1 MGRSDEMAPMS
12 ESNAP
17 RPGQVT
23 LAAWLIILGSLAAVA
38 ASWQQIST
46 LRTLDTRDKVHQ
58 MLAGPLAGSGASV
71 NAVLDVMHGLA
82 VISGACAAA
91 AAILGWYALQRDRS
105 ARIGLTVLAIPLFF
119 AGMSGGG
126 FFSSLAAASVVLL
139 WMPAARSWYA
149 GVDRPGNPALT
160 EPSGQPGQP
169 EHAADRPSLE
179 PAHHTATYAAP
190 PMSAQ
195 QPQAWT
201 GHWQQAATPEVET
214 RRPTAVTIA
223 AILTW
228 VTSALFSASTLL
240 AAVVT
245 TANPSM
251 LDSLVKK
258 EQAVLESS
266 GQGGVQ
272 ISTDLLLVA
281 LWLVTAAVVL
291 LAVTVSVFAVFAWRR
306 QEWARIA
313 LLVCSGVAAAFFLIS
328 ALSSPATVLFLAA
341 AVATFA
347 SLLRPETRSWFARR

>member
-1 MGRSDEMAPMS
+1 MS

-17 RPGQVT
+17 RPGHVT
-23 LAAWLIILGSLAAVA
+23 LAGWLIMLGSLAAVA
-38 ASWQQIST
+38 AAWQQIST
-46 LRTLDTRDKVHQ
+46 LRTLDTRDKVHE

-71 NAVLDVMHGLA
+71 NAVLGVMHGLA

-91 AAILGWYALQRDRS
+91 AAILGWYALRGNRS
-105 ARIGLTVLAIPLFF
+105 ARIGLTVIAIPLFF

-126 FFSSLAAASVVLL
+126 FFSSLAAVSVVLL
-139 WMPAARSWYA
+139 WMPASRDWYD
-149 GVDRPGNPALT
+149 GVDRPALP
-160 EPSGQPGQP
+160 EQQP
-169 EHAADRPSLE
+169 EQPWQPEGSAHAVDQPSAA
-179 PAHHTATYAAP
+179 PAHRTATYAAP

-201 GHWQQAATPEVET
+201 GHWQQAVAPETET

-228 VTSALFSASTLL
+228 VTSALFTASTLL
-240 AAVVT
+240 AAVAT

-251 LDSLVKK
+251 LETLVKK
-258 EQAVLESS
+258 EQSVLERS
-266 GQGGVQ
+266 GQGSVQ

-291 LAVTVSVFAVFAWRR
+291 VAVTVSVFAVFAWRR

-347 SLLRPETRSWFARR
+347 FLLRPETRAWFARR

>member
-1 MGRSDEMAPMS
+1 MAPMS

-23 LAAWLIILGSLAAVA
+23 LAGWMIMFGSLAAVA

-46 LRTLDTRDKVHQ
+46 LRTLDTRDKVHE

-71 NAVLDVMHGLA
+71 NAVLGVMHGLA
-82 VISGACAAA
+82 VVSGACAAA
-91 AAILGWYALQRDRS
+91 AAILGWYALQRSTS
-105 ARIGLTVLAIPLFF
+105 ARMGLTVIAIPLFF

-139 WMPAARSWYA
+139 WMPTSRGWYD
-149 GVDRPGNPALT
+149 GVERPAHPALA
-160 EPSGQPGQP
+160 EQP
-169 EHAADRPSLE
+169 EHAVE
-179 PAHHTATYAAP
+179 PPAAEPTHHTTTYAAP

-201 GHWQQAATPEVET
+201 GRWQPTTPPQAAA

-228 VTSALFSASTLL
+228 VTSAFFSASTML

-245 TANPSM
+245 TANPTM

-258 EQAVLESS
+258 EQSVLEHS
-266 GQGGVQ
+266 GQGSVQ

-291 LAVTVSVFAVFAWRR
+291 IAVTASVFAVFAWRR

>member
-1 MGRSDEMAPMS
+1 MAPMS

-17 RPGQVT
+17 RPGHVT
-23 LAAWLIILGSLAAVA
+23 LAGWLIILGSLAAVA

-91 AAILGWYALQRDRS
+91 AAILGWYALQRNRS
-105 ARIGLTVLAIPLFF
+105 ARIGLTVLALPLFF

-126 FFSSLAAASVVLL
+126 FFSSLAAASVALL
-139 WMPAARSWYA
+139 WMPTARSWYA
-149 GVDRPGNPALT
+149 GVDRPTHPTL

-169 EHAADRPSLE
+169 EHAVDRPSLE

-201 GHWQQAATPEVET
+201 GHWQQAAPPAVDT
-214 RRPTAVTIA
+214 RRPAAVTIA

-245 TANPSM
+245 TANPGM
-251 LDSLVKK
+251 LESLVKK
-258 EQAVLESS
+258 EQAVLERS
-266 GQGGVQ
+266 GQGSVQ

-291 LAVTVSVFAVFAWRR
+291 VAVTVSVFAVFAWRR

-347 SLLRPETRSWFARR
+347 FLLRPETRAWFARR